1 MTETIVN
8 QQQLL
13 DRRVAMQA
21 EQDSLRRQVTEWRA
35 RLATLEET
43 RRQALKRYDIGH
55 DSAQAEADTAL
66 DEIFATEAAISKA
79 ERQLS
84 EYPDRMHN
92 LNQEIER
99 TGYRDRCKQLLA
111 LQQLERDAWHEF
123 ATVLPEFYEAWH
135 AYSQTRTER
144 RALARSLSSIAG
156 TTGMTSPPS
165 GDFPAPTDHELKLW
179 FDLKPT
185 TAQEQ
190 IAGAMAKVRA
200 GMGL

>member
-1 MTETIVN
+1 MTE

-21 EQDSLRRQVTEWRA
+21 EQDELRRQLTEWRS
-35 RLATLEET
+35 RLATLADI
-43 RRQALKRYDIGH
+43 RREALKRYDIGH
-55 DSAQAEADTAL
+55 DSARAEADTAL

-123 ATVLPEFYEAWH
+123 TQVLPEFFEAWQ